1 MATVSVPLRAS
12 ELDTSFAY
20 NKNEPTRYTEY
31 LSFVV
36 TKILSDLSSNGFKF
50 IIDNGVEST
59 AENPNEVISD
69 WSVAWG
75 EWLKDVSNGVGN
87 YLAEKEGSRA
97 AFLVPAAPLLPSLP
111 SLLPVIGVGLA
122 IKVVTDIVSNVAE
135 SYANFQQVTR
145 SNRLERVLDE
155 SLNEE
160 TYFGLGADKSYL
172 KSIKEQL
179 EKLNEKLEF
188 EENGE
193 AQSLS
198 EITKKALTQIFLE
211 VVVDRQNTLESVTF
225 EGIKAQQEDSGTA

>member
-1 MATVSVPLRAS
+1 MATVSVPLQVF
-12 ELDTSFAY
+12 ELDTLFAFDRD
-20 NKNEPTRYTEY
+20 KPTRYTEY

-50 IIDNGVEST
+50 IVDNGVEST
-59 AENPNEVISD
+59 PENPSEVISD
-69 WSVAWG
+69 WLVAWG
-75 EWLKDVSNGVGN
+75 EWLKDVSNGVGQ

-97 AFLVPAAPLLPSLP
+97 AYLIPAAPLLPAVP
-111 SLLPVIGVGLA
+111 SLLPAVGVGLA
-122 IKVVTDIVSNVAE
+122 VKVVTDIVSNMAE

-160 TYFGLGADKSYL
+160 TYFGLGEDKSYL

-211 VVVDRQNTLESVTF
+211 VVIDRQNTLESVTF
-225 EGIKAQQEDSGTA
+225 EGLKGQQADSGTA